1 MRSISFR
8 KTRKS
13 ITVEFQHRHKHR
25 LYKVFEDRYVTH
37 LKIPARLAVRC
48 GERKKNFSTTRK
60 KRMRCVKYLRYASLS
75 TPFLRKNRLQQQ
87 TAWYCGDFDVTQKL
101 LHSHRQKMNSNI
113 GWTRYNLV
121 QQLCPADMTGHRIWG
136 KRWIIEILHLK
147 CQHLQYA
154 KDALLGIFPIQID
167 KSIFERS
174 QLF

>member
-37 LKIPARLAVRC
+37 LKIPVRLAVRC

-60 KRMRCVKYLRYASLS
+60 KRMRCVKYLRYASLF
-75 TPFLRKNRLQQQ
+75 TPFLRKNRLLQQQ
-87 TAWYCGDFDVTQKL
+87 TARYCGDFDATQKP
-101 LHSHRQKMNSNI
+101 LHSNRQKMNSNI

-121 QQLCPADMTGHRIWG
+121 QQLCPEDMTGHDWSRIWG

-147 CQHLQYA
+147 HLQYA
-154 KDALLGIFPIQID
+154 KDPLLGIFPIQIN
-167 KSIFERS
+167 KSE
-174 QLF
+174 QKKK